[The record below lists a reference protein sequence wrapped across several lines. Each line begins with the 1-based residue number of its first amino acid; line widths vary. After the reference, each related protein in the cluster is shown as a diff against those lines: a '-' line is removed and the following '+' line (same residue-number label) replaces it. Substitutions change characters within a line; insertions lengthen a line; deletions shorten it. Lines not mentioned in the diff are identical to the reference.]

1 MKTVRRRSGQAFV
14 GLRASLTRGDLDE
27 QAQAIA
33 EAYLQWESQ
42 PRSLANGTRMSS
54 GYVLWLP
61 KSRLVQLSTDGVMP
75 GDAPPLREPLP
86 PDLDLRALRD
96 DIDQPPIVA
105 DPLSPDH
112 RRLRNAGPPR
122 KKITTQRHTWLYGA
136 GAQSDLTV
144 SRSRPCDD
152 RLASVP
158 SVRWRINGTKL

>member
-1 MKTVRRRSGQAFV
+1 
-14 GLRASLTRGDLDE
+14 
-27 QAQAIA
+27 
-33 EAYLQWESQ
+33 
-42 PRSLANGTRMSS
+42 MSS

-75 GDAPPLREPLP
+75 GDAPPLREALP
-86 PDLDLRALRD
+86 PDLDLRVLRD
-96 DIDQPPIVA
+96 DLDPQIDEQPPIVA

-122 KKITTQRHTWLYGA
+122 KKTTTYKGATRIDRDADRHLDGRRISATYGSMERVLRA
-136 GAQSDLTV
+136 TCAV

-152 RLASVP
+152 RRASVP